1 MITKS
6 DLYKRINKNLGITIQ
21 WQEFEEI
28 LQELGIQKRD
38 SLQVEKVIKGKT
50 QKLWAYLYSE
60 QDEKKIYKYIIEK
73 MIKEKRLVSKRELED
88 KYGLTVHQMRYLLDR
103 NNIFKILYI
112 SKGKKHNYIHRK
124 DVSKIEKL
132 VKQRQKKKDN
142 IEKRKNNI
150 AQYRFTDTDYENRE
164 KEKKS
169 LIIERL
175 RDRIESQKE
184 RIVELE
190 NRIILLRTEL
200 ENEKNKSWIRKLFRR

>member
-60 QDEKKIYKYIIEK
+60 QDEQKIYRYIIEK
-73 MIKEKRLVSKRELED
+73 MIKEKRLVSKRELEE

-103 NNIFKILYI
+103 NNIFKLLYI
-112 SKGKKHNYIHRK
+112 SKGEKHNYIHRK

-150 AQYRFTDTDYENRE
+150 VQYKFTDTDNEYRE
-164 KEKKS
+164 EVKDRT
-169 LIIERL
+169 IDRL
-175 RDRIESQKE
+175 RAHIESQKE